1 MIEKKTKKTIN
12 INNKHA
18 DLPLLIGAF
27 WLNNRF
33 TTRLIFLLFEWLQQ
47 NFNQS
52 YVKKINPVVIR
63 LFYQNARILYEIQL
77 D

>member
-1 MIEKKTKKTIN
+1 MIEKNKKTIN

-18 DLPLLIGAF
+18 DLPLLIRSF
-27 WLNNRF
+27 WLKNRF
-33 TTRLIFLLFEWLQQ
+33 MTRLIFLLFEWLQQ

-63 LFYQNARILYEIQL
+63 LFYQNAHILYEIQL